1 MAVATTARPPPCVW
15 RVGVLAWALAAVTGL
30 AAIDTAV
37 AADEAPNTGFP
48 QTWVGIPKP
57 SPTPAH
63 TRDPNAQMLVK
74 ADELNYDYTNS
85 RVLAVGNVQ
94 IYYDGSRLEA
104 DKVVYDQKTKRLRA
118 EGNVWLRES
127 DGKVVNGNVLDLN
140 DQFRD
145 GFVDSLRLESA
156 DKTRFAAPRANR
168 ATDQITVFES
178 GIYTACEPCADDPKK
193 PPKWQVKATRII
205 HDEVEKMIYFENA
218 RLEVFG
224 IPLFWAPYMSAPDPT
239 VKRKSGLLP
248 PLITTSSNYGV
259 AFTQPYFWALAP
271 NYDLTFRPVITSNQG
286 LLGQAEWRHRL
297 VNGSYSVDAAG
308 IYQLDTN
315 QVQFSARCTILGQIL
330 CCRRETTFTS
340 KYIWPG
346 WKNRR

>member
-1 MAVATTARPPPCVW
+1 MPTAFYKTRQRFFLFFTGRLKRLGENKQSVW

-156 DKTRFAAPRANR
+156 DKTRFAAP
-168 ATDQITVFES
+168 
-178 GIYTACEPCADDPKK
+178 ACR
-193 PPKWQVKATRII
+193 V
-205 HDEVEKMIYFENA
+205 
-218 RLEVFG
+218 
-224 IPLFWAPYMSAPDPT
+224 
-239 VKRKSGLLP
+239 
-248 PLITTSSNYGV
+248 
-259 AFTQPYFWALAP
+259 
-271 NYDLTFRPVITSNQG
+271 
-286 LLGQAEWRHRL
+286 
-297 VNGSYSVDAAG
+297 
-308 IYQLDTN
+308 
-315 QVQFSARCTILGQIL
+315 
-330 CCRRETTFTS
+330 
-340 KYIWPG
+340 
-346 WKNRR
+346 